1 MLGSFDITAIQDA
14 APFLLQGLV
23 FSLELTLV
31 ALVGGMAFGILLAVV
46 RQLNIPVLSQ
56 AVRLYIV
63 VMRSIPLILV
73 LFWFFFL
80 VPLAIG
86 HFTIGGQPIP
96 VGAKI
101 TAFITFT
108 MFEAAFYAEI
118 IRSGLRSI
126 SAGQYEASEALGIST
141 FTMYRKIIIPQV
153 LRATAPIV
161 VTQTIILFQDTS
173 LVYVLSLTDF
183 LGAASKTA
191 QRDGTLIEM
200 YTTVAIGYLLICVA
214 GSELAEYLKHKNN
227 SPKSSFI
234 KRVVNFRFSSLGT
247 KGV

>member
-1 MLGSFDITAIQDA
+1 MLGSFDTAAILDA
-14 APFLLQGLV
+14 APFLLKGLR
-23 FSLELTLV
+23 FSLELTIV
-31 ALVGGMAFGILLAVV
+31 ALLGGMIFGIILAVV
-46 RQLNIPVLSQ
+46 RHLNIPIFSQ
-56 AVRLYIV
+56 AAKFYIV

-86 HFTIGGQPIP
+86 HFTIDGQPIP
-96 VGAKI
+96 VGAKA
-101 TAFITFT
+101 TALITFT

-118 IRSGLRSI
+118 IRSGLRAI
-126 SAGQYEASEALGIST
+126 DAGQYEASGALGISVST
-141 FTMYRKIIIPQV
+141 TYRKIIIPQV
-153 LRATAPIV
+153 LRATAPII

-200 YTTVAIGYLLICVA
+200 YTVVAIGYLLICVA
-214 GSELAEYLKHKNN
+214 GSELAEFLKYKNN
-227 SPKSSFI
+227 NLTSGFL
-234 KRVVNFRFSSLGT
+234 KRIIRFRFSTIGT